1 MNNLISKLENNVI
14 TELDLV
20 QHKQLFVKLFGL
32 FNFPQFNQ
40 TEIVLN
46 LLLKLSK
53 VFIIIKMHF
62 SFFRLFNLIFVKKKK
77 HKSAA
82 KNIQEI
88 SGLQFLNALNNDTK
102 DIKLKAKIEDII
114 ESLMETLSVK
124 TTISRIDQANL
135 LASASCSSLTLT
147 YKNTNED
154 LTQQTKSILSNLND
168 DNNSIKLQQHMSISI
183 NNSNQNIQPVH
194 SFTHCEARLES
205 ISVNSNDLTSRT
217 RNALKKGIQEFTVNE
232 DLKSY
237 KFETNN
243 KLFDNYDSLTIDS
256 TFYWLPLT
264 AMDNQF
270 LKTAE
275 KYFYNFII
283 NFIIYLI
290 I

>member
-1 MNNLISKLENNVI
+1 MS
-14 TELDLV
+14 
-20 QHKQLFVKLFGL
+20 
-32 FNFPQFNQ
+32 
-40 TEIVLN
+40 
-46 LLLKLSK
+46 
-53 VFIIIKMHF
+53 
-62 SFFRLFNLIFVKKKK
+62 KKK

-102 DIKLKAKIEDII
+102 DMKLKAKIEDII

>member
-1 MNNLISKLENNVI
+1 M
-14 TELDLV
+14 
-20 QHKQLFVKLFGL
+20 
-32 FNFPQFNQ
+32 
-40 TEIVLN
+40 
-46 LLLKLSK
+46 
-53 VFIIIKMHF
+53 
-62 SFFRLFNLIFVKKKK
+62 
-77 HKSAA
+77 
-82 KNIQEI
+82 
-88 SGLQFLNALNNDTK
+88 
-102 DIKLKAKIEDII
+102 KLKAKIEDII

-194 SFTHCEARLES
+194 SFTNCEARLES